1 MYRPPANLRA
11 LNLENTTNSK
21 SVSLLDTLGLIM
33 DEYQSYCSYAGAPG
47 TGDMFFK
54 YLHDNRLKP
63 VEYHVLKSNLRPTR
77 RGFSDLPPNQLDPS
91 DWKFLAVAK
100 AGAGQIVNATDSD
113 WLEQDEFIAS
123 LNVVVRELC
132 PENNKAHS

>member
-1 MYRPPANLRA
+1 M
-11 LNLENTTNSK
+11 
-21 SVSLLDTLGLIM
+21 DTLGLIM

-54 YLHDNRLKP
+54 YLHDNQFKAGRVSR
-63 VEYHVLKSNLRPTR
+63 VEIEPSSDASL
-77 RGFSDLPPNQLDPS
+77 GFSDLPPNQLDPS
-91 DWKFLAVAK
+91 DRKFLAVAK